1 MHRVASTGKTHIALG
16 SVVRH
21 PPSAGSLSARTAI
34 EGRKYSYNGGT
45 KRHCSRDAHWARI
58 FTHSVL
64 RAGSSPRVLSLTPSR
79 GVCARASYHGK
90 VIGTGMKFG
99 IVVGRFNDLVT
110 KLLLEGALE
119 DFERHGV
126 SREDVDVVWVPG
138 SFELPVVAKSMA
150 KSGAYDAVLA
160 IGVVVRG
167 ATAHYDAV
175 VNGATSGVLGAST
188 DSGVPVIFG
197 VLTCD
202 TMEQALDRAG
212 GKVGNK
218 GGEAA
223 TTAIETASVLRQ
235 LRADG
240 KAAGPF

>member
-1 MHRVASTGKTHIALG
+1 MQRTAPRRIAAQSRALSGNAPSAAPLVVQRAVGGRRLSTGL
-16 SVVRH
+16 
-21 PPSAGSLSARTAI
+21 
-34 EGRKYSYNGGT
+34 
-45 KRHCSRDAHWARI
+45 
-58 FTHSVL
+58 
-64 RAGSSPRVLSLTPSR
+64 SSPAPSPVSPPGASWSRPAVQTSPRR
-79 GVCARASYHGK
+79 GIEARATYRGK
-90 VIGTGMKFG
+90 VTGTGMKFG

-119 DFERHGV
+119 DFERHGL

-150 KSGAYDAVLA
+150 KSGAYDAVVA

-167 ATAHYDAV
+167 ATTHYDAV
-175 VNGATSGVLGAST
+175 VSGATSGVLGAST

-223 TTAIETASVLRQ
+223 ATAIETASVLKQ
-235 LRADG
+235 LRAEG

>member
-1 MHRVASTGKTHIALG
+1 MNYVACNVSPDPKTPQLSDAHY
-16 SVVRH
+16 SVC
-21 PPSAGSLSARTAI
+21 AGSTFGASHNLS
-34 EGRKYSYNGGT
+34 
-45 KRHCSRDAHWARI
+45 
-58 FTHSVL
+58 
-64 RAGSSPRVLSLTPSR
+64 RAERPRVCTH
-79 GVCARASYHGK
+79 ASYQGS

-99 IVVGRFNDLVT
+99 VVVGRFNDLVT

-126 SREDVDVVWVPG
+126 SRDDVDVVWVPG

-150 KSGAYDAVLA
+150 KSGAYDAVVA
-160 IGVVVRG
+160 VGVVVRG

-175 VNGATSGVLGAST
+175 VAGATSGVLGAST

-223 TTAIETASVLRQ
+223 ATAIETANVLKQ
-235 LRADG
+235 LRAEG

>member
-1 MHRVASTGKTHIALG
+1 MLKDVRVCLCVCLTQLLSSTWFIPLYTGAVLKGRRVNTIMRASSK
-16 SVVRH
+16 SYQ
-21 PPSAGSLSARTAI
+21 GSL
-34 EGRKYSYNGGT
+34 
-45 KRHCSRDAHWARI
+45 
-58 FTHSVL
+58 
-64 RAGSSPRVLSLTPSR
+64 
-79 GVCARASYHGK
+79 
-90 VIGTGMKFG
+90 IGTDMKFG
-99 IVVGRFNDLVT
+99 VVVGRFNDLVT

-126 SREDVDVVWVPG
+126 SRDDVDVVWVPG

-150 KSGAYDAVLA
+150 KSGAYDAVVA

-175 VNGATSGVLGAST
+175 VAGATSGVLGAST

-223 TTAIETASVLRQ
+223 STAIETASVLKQ
-235 LRADG
+235 LRSDG
-240 KAAGPF
+240 KAANPW

>member
-1 MHRVASTGKTHIALG
+1 MLPSRRTPVTPVSAASGDAY
-16 SVVRH
+16 V
-21 PPSAGSLSARTAI
+21 GSL
-34 EGRKYSYNGGT
+34 
-45 KRHCSRDAHWARI
+45 
-58 FTHSVL
+58 V
-64 RAGSSPRVLSLTPSR
+64 
-79 GVCARASYHGK
+79 
-90 VIGTGMKFG
+90 GTGLKFG
-99 IVVGRFNDLVT
+99 VVVARFNDLVT

-119 DFERHGV
+119 HFERHGV
-126 SREDVDVVWVPG
+126 PASDVDVAWVPG
-138 SFELPVVAKSMA
+138 SFELPVVAKAMA
-150 KSGAYDAVLA
+150 KSGKYDAVIA

-175 VNGATSGVLGAST
+175 VGGATSGVLGAST

-223 TTAIETASVLRQ
+223 VTAVEMGNLMRT
-235 LRADG
+235 LRAEG
-240 KAAGPF
+240 KAAQPW